1 MRRQVSGASL
11 PACLPAC
18 RCSLAKLSEPIP
30 TSPGVP
36 AVHAAWRVCLKT
48 LVKRKTDIYA
58 AAGTRVT
65 VYVRV
70 SGGREGEG
78 RRAVAGTR

>member
-1 MRRQVSGASL
+1 MPPTPLPTYVSAL
-11 PACLPAC
+11 PHDHHHHSAPA
-18 RCSLAKLSEPIP
+18 RSLAKLSEPIP

-58 AAGTRVT
+58 AAGTQVT
-65 VYVRV
+65 VYIRV
-70 SGGREGEG
+70 SGGHPSMR
-78 RRAVAGTR
+78 